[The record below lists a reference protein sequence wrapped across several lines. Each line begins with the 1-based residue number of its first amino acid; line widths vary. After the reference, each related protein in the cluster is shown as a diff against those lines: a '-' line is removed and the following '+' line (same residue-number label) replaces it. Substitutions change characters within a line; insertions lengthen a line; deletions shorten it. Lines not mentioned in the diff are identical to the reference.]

1 MSEFKE
7 SFSTG
12 VLAVDS
18 CYFDKSAE
26 GIGIVLR
33 GVRNIMLHT
42 VFANIG
48 ESSQTVIA
56 TMVNRARYNFEFP
69 LCLCVFSFL

>member
-12 VLAVDS
+12 VLSVDS

-48 ESSQTVIA
+48 ES
-56 TMVNRARYNFEFP
+56 
-69 LCLCVFSFL
+69 